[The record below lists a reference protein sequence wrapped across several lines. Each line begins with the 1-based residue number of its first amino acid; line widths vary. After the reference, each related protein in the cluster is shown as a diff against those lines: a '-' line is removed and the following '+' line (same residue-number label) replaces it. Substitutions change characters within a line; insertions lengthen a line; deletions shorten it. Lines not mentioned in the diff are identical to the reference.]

1 MPILRCG
8 SQWNSSSYFH
18 LSLISFLCFILQ
30 GEICHRWAAAAA
42 ASFVSSGG
50 LHILSLSFNRPVQDR
65 SLRAPAMHL
74 VVQIYELELKSPPR
88 LVPVAGSSREIV
100 IIFSNQSKAVWL
112 GRLNPFAG
120 RSVCGGEGEGGR
132 HQGSVRL
139 PWHYFRSDPHWDP

>member
-18 LSLISFLCFILQ
+18 LSLIFFLCFILQ
-30 GEICHRWAAAAA
+30 GEICHRRAAAAA
-42 ASFVSSGG
+42 FVSSGG
-50 LHILSLSFNRPVQDR
+50 LHILSLSFNRPKQDR
-65 SLRAPAMHL
+65 SLRALAMRS

-88 LVPVAGSSREIV
+88 LVPAAGSSREIV

-112 GRLNPFAG
+112 GRLNPYAG
-120 RSVCGGEGEGGR
+120 RSACGGEREGGR

-139 PWHYFRSDPHWDP
+139 P